1 MTDML
6 TPLKRVRRL
15 GSAHAGTKH
24 FWIQRVTAF
33 ANVPL
38 SVFLIGLL
46 VVLVRA
52 DYPTARSAVA
62 YPAVAIGLLL
72 LVLSGLWHMC
82 IGMQT
87 IIEDYVHNRAVKIA
101 ALALNIAFSAAVAV
115 TCLYAVLKV
124 GFGN

>member
-1 MTDML
+1 MNDML
-6 TPLKRVRRL
+6 TPLKRVRGL
-15 GSAHAGTKH
+15 GASHAGTKH

-38 SVFLIGLL
+38 AVFLIGLL

-52 DYPTARSAVA
+52 DYPTVLSAVA
-62 YPAVAIGLLL
+62 HPAVAIGLVL

-87 IIEDYVHNRAVKIA
+87 IIEDYVHNRAMKIA
-101 ALALNIAFSAAVAV
+101 ALAINIAFSAAVAV